1 MPATPPDQ
9 PGIRVVFESPYKGG
23 TKRWSNTWYLTG
35 PDWADQ
41 THFNTLSD
49 EYVANA
55 RTWVTANSSI
65 VETIGYN
72 GGSFLPVFSKTYTT
86 AGNASLGTHD
96 HMPLEAA
103 MLVKGTT
110 TARTTKNHPI
120 YIMKYVHGV
129 AHDSTTAAETPLSGQ
144 KSALN
149 GSVAEFISGVSDGT
163 NSRKW
168 AGPRGAV
175 VQTAAVE
182 TYVTHR
188 DFPT

>member
-1 MPATPPDQ
+1 M
-9 PGIRVVFESPYKGG
+9 VFSSPYKGG
-23 TKRWSNTWYLTG
+23 TRTWSNKWFLTG

-55 RTWVTANSSI
+55 KTWITSNTTI
-65 VETIGYN
+65 TETIGYN
-72 GGSFLPVFSKTYTT
+72 GGSDLPVLSKTYSQAGT
-86 AGNASLGTHD
+86 ASPGTHD

-103 MLVKGTT
+103 MLVRGSTT
-110 TARTTKNHPI
+110 QRSSKNHPI
-120 YIMKYVHGV
+120 YIMKYIHGV
-129 AHDSTTAAETPLSGQ
+129 CHDSSTASETPLSGQ
-144 KSALN
+144 KSSLQ
-149 GSVAEFISGVSDGT
+149 GSVNEFVSGVSDGT

-168 AGPRGAV
+168 AGPGGAV
-175 VQTAAVE
+175 VQAGTVE